1 MNDTVKLYRKQRAG
15 RAKIPRW
22 YAIAGLGIVACVYDP
37 NHRCDANQVLA
48 AGTCICDNNAG
59 YANSSNGCV
68 LCGTHQVPGES
79 GCVCASGYAQQ
90 SNDGPCEPVPETL
103 GTVCDTSNSPACAD
117 AKVNYCFATSGTTG
131 YCTSSGCST
140 NGDCT
145 GGYICNTSASP
156 SYCRRPPTGVGEA
169 CATSDDCANYE
180 ANFCDAMQQKC
191 LMAGCKTSP
200 DDCFPGYAC
209 CPLSTM
215 GGSLPGGPAS
225 LPNVCMSTGSCP
237 LL

>member
-1 MNDTVKLYRKQRAG
+1 MKDAVKFYREQRLG
-15 RAKIPRW
+15 RARIPRG
-22 YAIAGLGIVACVYDP
+22 YAIVCLGMVACVYDP

-48 AGTCICDNNAG
+48 SETCICDKSAG
-59 YANSSNGCV
+59 YATSSSGCV
-68 LCGTHQVPGES
+68 LCGAHQVPGES
-79 GCVCASGYAQQ
+79 GCACASGYAQQ
-90 SNDGPCEPVPETL
+90 SNDGPCEPIPETL
-103 GTVCDTSNSPACAD
+103 GTECDTASSSACAD